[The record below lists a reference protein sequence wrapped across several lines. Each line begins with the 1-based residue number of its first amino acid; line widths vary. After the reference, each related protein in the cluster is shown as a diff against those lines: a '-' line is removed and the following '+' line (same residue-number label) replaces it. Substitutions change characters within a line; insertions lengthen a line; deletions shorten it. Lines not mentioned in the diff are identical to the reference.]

1 MSGVLPSLNVS
12 RSSACLMIGRLHL
25 VRLARPV
32 ILVERACVSV
42 RDRRVKT
49 ELRGLVGKT
58 LVMLV
63 ALMLGAVYLIVR
75 VTQSLL

>member
-1 MSGVLPSLNVS
+1 
-12 RSSACLMIGRLHL
+12 
-25 VRLARPV
+25 
-32 ILVERACVSV
+32 
-42 RDRRVKT
+42 VKT